1 MPIDP
6 EDVHL
11 LLPWEATAI
20 IVTFVFGLP
29 LAIAAFVL
37 LFLSHSYDSRP
48 IGLFCTA
55 LALPFFIWSTFAIR
69 SRIKKGRAVGEPS
82 GALIKPIMISFG
94 GLAATTLLVL
104 FFRFF
109 ASSFHTV
116 YILPG
121 GLFIGSLAIFG
132 RAMSPPQPLRPPPST
147 RRKAPRY

>member
-29 LAIAAFVL
+29 LAISAFVL

-69 SRIKKGRAVGEPS
+69 TRIKKSPAVGAPS
-82 GALIKPIMISFG
+82 RALIKPVILALC
-94 GLAATTLLVL
+94 GLTAA
-104 FFRFF
+104 
-109 ASSFHTV
+109 
-116 YILPG
+116 IL
-121 GLFIGSLAIFG
+121 
-132 RAMSPPQPLRPPPST
+132 
-147 RRKAPRY
+147 